1 MKFLSDGRDEDDINL
16 AQLAQ
21 HKISSI
27 VQNAVQNV
35 TADALRNAVVA
46 GNSGVA
52 VSSAV
57 QAAAAINSLTAV
69 QSGHQVIQAQMAQH
83 AAQMAQAQ
91 QAAQTQA
98 QLAQQAQA
106 QTQPQ
111 NRTDAEILKDNI
123 QNMKQED
130 PDSDCELVETDIDV
144 SYFRF
149 LHLAAHLYTGGGGG
163 LQLVR
168 CC

>member
-1 MKFLSDGRDEDDINL
+1 MPHSRPYTDLIQDLIEFNKNIIDISWLSDGRDEDDINL

-46 GNSGVA
+46 GNSQVA
-52 VSSAV
+52 VSSVNSAV

-91 QAAQTQA
+91 AH
-98 QLAQQAQA
+98 
-106 QTQPQ
+106 TQPQ
-111 NRTDAEILKDNI
+111 HRTDAEILKDNI

-144 SYFRF
+144 SNIYS
-149 LHLAAHLYTGGGGG
+149 HID
-163 LQLVR
+163 
-168 CC
+168 

>member
-1 MKFLSDGRDEDDINL
+1 M

-91 QAAQTQA
+91 AQQAAQTQA
-98 QLAQQAQA
+98 LAQQAQQAA
-106 QTQPQ
+106 QTQPP

-144 SYFRF
+144 SSFHF
-149 LHLAAHLYTGGGGG
+149 LHLCTHLYTGGGLTVSTVVLRGRG
-163 LQLVR
+163 CLV
-168 CC
+168 

>member
-1 MKFLSDGRDEDDINL
+1 M
-16 AQLAQ
+16 AQ

-91 QAAQTQA
+91 AQQAAQTQA
-98 QLAQQAQA
+98 QLAQQAQS
-106 QTQPQ
+106 TQPQ

-144 SYFRF
+144 SSVHFFPR
-149 LHLAAHLYTGGGGG
+149 T
-163 LQLVR
+163 
-168 CC
+168 

>member
-1 MKFLSDGRDEDDINL
+1 M
-16 AQLAQ
+16 AQ

-91 QAAQTQA
+91 AQQAAQTQA
-98 QLAQQAQA
+98 LAQQAHQA

-144 SYFRF
+144 SSFHF
-149 LHLAAHLYTGGGGG
+149 LHLYTHLYTGGGLTVSTVVLRGRG
-163 LQLVR
+163 CLV
-168 CC
+168 

>member
-1 MKFLSDGRDEDDINL
+1 
-16 AQLAQ
+16 LAQ

-91 QAAQTQA
+91 AQQAAQTQA
-98 QLAQQAQA
+98 LAQQAQQA

-144 SYFRF
+144 SSFHF
-149 LHLAAHLYTGGGGG
+149 LHLCTHLYTGGGLTVSTVVLRGRG
-163 LQLVR
+163 CLV
-168 CC
+168 

>member
-1 MKFLSDGRDEDDINL
+1 M

-91 QAAQTQA
+91 AQQAAQTQA
-98 QLAQQAQA
+98 LAQQAHQA

-144 SYFRF
+144 SSFHF
-149 LHLAAHLYTGGGGG
+149 LHLSTHLYTGGGLTVSTVVLRGRG
-163 LQLVR
+163 CLV
-168 CC
+168 

>member
-1 MKFLSDGRDEDDINL
+1 M

-91 QAAQTQA
+91 AQQAAQTQA
-98 QLAQQAQA
+98 TRLPIFAATWLREP
-106 QTQPQ
+106 TQV
-111 NRTDAEILKDNI
+111 
-123 QNMKQED
+123 
-130 PDSDCELVETDIDV
+130 DSPAWR
-144 SYFRF
+144 SS
-149 LHLAAHLYTGGGGG
+149 
-163 LQLVR
+163 
-168 CC
+168 

>member
-1 MKFLSDGRDEDDINL
+1 M

-69 QSGHQVIQAQMAQH
+69 QSGHGS
-83 AAQMAQAQ
+83 
-91 QAAQTQA
+91 
-98 QLAQQAQA
+98 L
-106 QTQPQ
+106 
-111 NRTDAEILKDNI
+111 
-123 QNMKQED
+123 
-130 PDSDCELVETDIDV
+130 DIRLG
-144 SYFRF
+144 SHFHERKK
-149 LHLAAHLYTGGGGG
+149 TG
-163 LQLVR
+163 LQWFVYSVFISMHSLFTVLHFAKKT
-168 CC
+168 

>member
-1 MKFLSDGRDEDDINL
+1 M
-16 AQLAQ
+16 AQLAR

-91 QAAQTQA
+91 AQQAAQTQA
-98 QLAQQAQA
+98 LAQQAHQA

-144 SYFRF
+144 SYFHF
-149 LHLAAHLYTGGGGG
+149 LHLATHLYTGGGGAYS
-163 LQLVR
+163 
-168 CC
+168 